1 MSSLIVE
8 PQQKPG
14 YFATTPAALA
24 KPAAAPQRNALP
36 AAHPLAAPPLRTTG
50 LGTALAGAAAALAA
64 CGDGHVGTP
73 GASGVEM
80 ASGLAGSGGAEP
92 ASAAAG
98 TQPSQPDAARFLS
111 QATFGVRSVD
121 EVEALRSEGYAHWL
135 WRHFNAPTMVHT
147 SYLEWQRLNREDLK
161 PTQNMSYEAI
171 WQQWLFGEDQ
181 LRARVSFALSQIL
194 VISNSRDDLPPHA
207 MSSYMDL
214 LNGQAF
220 GNFGELLLKVTLH
233 PTMGYF
239 LNMVTSEKENEKAGI
254 RPNENYA
261 REILQLFSVG
271 LVMLNADGSVQMDST
286 GRPVPS
292 YNEDVVKGF
301 AKAFTGWTF
310 DASKNFH
317 ELDEQKESNWFTP
330 MRANG
335 DYHSAGP
342 KLLLNGTVLPGG
354 GTPEQDMTA
363 AVANAFNHPNVGP
376 FIGRQLIQRLVTS
389 NPSPAYI
396 GRVTAA
402 FNNNGQG
409 VRGDLRAVVSAILLD
424 AEARD
429 PSLGANGRFGKQREP
444 VVRFANMMRGLGA
457 NSANG
462 LNGIHELD
470 SSDKSLGQSPLL
482 APTVFNFFQPGY
494 TQAGPIMN
502 AGLVAPEFQIT
513 TETTVVGGLNFF
525 AGVIKGGGYGGG
537 DARLKLNFEPLVAL
551 AADPAALIARLDLMF
566 FNSQMSAAT
575 RGRLTTLLQAI
586 APNQLENRVKSAL
599 IVTSLSPDFVIQ
611 T

>member
-1 MSSLIVE
+1 MSSPMLE
-8 PQQKPG
+8 
-14 YFATTPAALA
+14 LER
-24 KPAAAPQRNALP
+24 KPAFTRPALSTPQSSAPSPITASADGLRP
-36 AAHPLAAPPLRTTG
+36 RTTG
-50 LGTALAGAAAALAA
+50 LGAALAGAAAALAA
-64 CGDGHVGTP
+64 CGDGHVGSP
-73 GASGVEM
+73 GTGSVQM

-92 ASAAAG
+92 ASAQAG
-98 TQPSQPDAARFLS
+98 ERPSQPDAARFLS
-111 QATFGVRSVD
+111 QATFGVRSV
-121 EVEALRSEGYAHWL
+121 EEIEALRGEGYAHWL
-135 WRHFNAPTMVHT
+135 WRHFNTPTMVHT
-147 SYLEWQRLNREDLK
+147 SYLEWQRLTREDLK

-181 LRARVSFALSQIL
+181 LRARVAFALSQIL
-194 VISNSRDDLPPHA
+194 VVSNSADDLPPHA

-214 LNGQAF
+214 LNQHAF
-220 GNFGELLLKVTLH
+220 GNFGELLHKVTLH

-239 LNMVTSEKENEKAGI
+239 LNMATSEKENEKAGI

-271 LVMLNADGSVQMDST
+271 MVMLNADGSVQMDST

-301 AKAFTGWTF
+301 AQAFTGWTF
-310 DASKNFH
+310 AASDKNFR
-317 ELDEQKESNWFTP
+317 ELDESMESNWFTP
-330 MRANG
+330 MRSNAS
-335 DYHSAGP
+335 YHSTGP
-342 KLLLNGTVLPGG
+342 KLLLEGAVLPGG
-354 GTPEQDMTA
+354 GTPEQDVA
-363 AVANAFNHPNVGP
+363 GAVRSAFNHPNVGP

-396 GRVTAA
+396 ARITAA

-409 VRGDLRAVVSAILLD
+409 VRGDLRTVVSAVLLD

-470 SSDKSLGQSPLL
+470 NSDKSLGQSPLL
-482 APTVFNFFQPGY
+482 SPTVFNFFQPSY

-537 DARLKLNFEPLVAL
+537 DSRLKLNFAPLLAL
-551 AADPAALIARLDLMF
+551 AADAAALIERLNLMF

-586 APNQLENRVKSAL
+586 NANQPESRVKSAL